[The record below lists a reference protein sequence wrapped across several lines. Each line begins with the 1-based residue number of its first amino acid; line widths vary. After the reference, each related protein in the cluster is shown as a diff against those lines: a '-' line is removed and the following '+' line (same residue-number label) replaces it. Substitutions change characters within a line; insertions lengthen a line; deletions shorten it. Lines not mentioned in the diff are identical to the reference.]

1 MGLVY
6 HYYSCSLH
14 RRSGSSSAHF
24 VPVASGPYTQY
35 WIARLFR
42 GQSKYALMSITYHPR
57 ASCRLQAQEFVATD
71 SDFMY
76 YLH

>member
-24 VPVASGPYTQY
+24 APVASGPYTQY

-57 ASCRLQAQEFVATD
+57 ASCRLQAQGFVASD